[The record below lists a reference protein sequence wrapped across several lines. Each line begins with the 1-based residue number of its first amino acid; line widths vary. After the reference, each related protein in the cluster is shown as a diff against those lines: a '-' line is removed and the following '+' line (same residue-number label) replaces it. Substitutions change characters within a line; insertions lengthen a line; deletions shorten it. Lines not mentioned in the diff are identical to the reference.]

1 MVKENQDNLL
11 FSVEEFKANR
21 EVKIPSNEL
30 QFDIISKVN
39 SVFLLIDERIN
50 PQSFLTLLSN

>member
-21 EVKIPSNEL
+21 EVKMPS
-30 QFDIISKVN
+30 DVN
-39 SVFLLIDERIN
+39 CIFLPLVKSVN
-50 PQSFLTLLSN
+50 PQCFVTLMSN